1 MVDDKSCDNC
11 AEETDN
17 NGNCKPFLD
26 GECVNIN
33 SGCPLAGRKW
43 RERDFFKR
51 LKDETTSNGALVRI
65 VEAQS
70 EVIKKQREEIAELER
85 KIEGLKNSNKTITVG
100 DFKIEAYVDGE
111 QGEKSIC
118 IINGSEWKLI
128 NIAELWKSITRLY
141 FSTEEKRSCETCG
154 DKCNVHSFHATCQRN
169 GFNKWTPKQ
178 S

>member
-43 RERDFFKR
+43 RKRDVFKR
-51 LKDETTSNGALVRI
+51 LKDEATSNGALVRI

-70 EVIKKQREEIAELER
+70 EVIKKQREEIAELKE
-85 KIEGLKNSNKTITVG
+85 KQSHYHYIEIG
-100 DFKIEAYVDGE
+100 DFMIVESIDGF
-111 QGEKSIC
+111 
-118 IINGSEWKLI
+118 IIVNNSDSSHDKKVSVADVSKKLR
-128 NIAELWKSITRLY
+128 ELY
-141 FSTEEKRSCETCG
+141 FRTEEKRSCDNCDTTLT
-154 DKCNVHSFHATCQRN
+154 KCPANKEICIKNGYSF
-169 GFNKWTPKQ
+169 W